1 MNTVDVR
8 LTDKQLEFIKKR
20 AGRRSVTNE
29 LTEMVMKMLDGM
41 MWMEEHK
48 EEIETNGE
56 TISD

>member
-8 LTDKQLEFIKKR
+8 LTDKQLEFIKNR

-29 LTEMVMKMLDGM
+29 LTDMVMNMLDGM

-48 EEIETNGE
+48 EEIKTNGK